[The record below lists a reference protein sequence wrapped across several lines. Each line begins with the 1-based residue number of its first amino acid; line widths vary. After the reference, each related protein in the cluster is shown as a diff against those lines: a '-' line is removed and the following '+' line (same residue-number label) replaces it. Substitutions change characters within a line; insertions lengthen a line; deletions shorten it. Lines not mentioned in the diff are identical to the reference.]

1 VVAAQTLC
9 VAATNNCW
17 CCSPASLSLDKD
29 SPRLALADQGV
40 LKWLTRK
47 FWWWFETP
55 KIIQIECLNVTVR
68 LEQLSTELS
77 RLKDLIEKPGGF
89 FARVE
94 PNA

>member
-1 VVAAQTLC
+1 MLC

-17 CCSPASLSLDKD
+17 CCGPASLSLAKD

-47 FWWWFETP
+47 FWFETP

-68 LEQLSTELS
+68 LKQLSTELS
-77 RLKDLIEKPGGF
+77 RLKDLMNQVASLPVLSQTHSLF
-89 FARVE
+89 FRQLD
-94 PNA
+94 